1 MLALVAGAIFNTVD
15 MCVNSWKTRQKYFNS
30 FQAAYRI
37 KGNMALLF
45 ERKKIEF
52 NAKAYQ
58 EGFKNKCS
66 INM

>member
-30 FQAAYRI
+30 FQASYRI

-45 ERKKIEF
+45 ESKKKIEF
-52 NAKAYQ
+52 NAKAYL
-58 EGFKNKCS
+58 EGLKTS
-66 INM
+66 VA